1 MPLDEA
7 ISLADSTRERDTV
20 LYLADLV
27 YSNWLTGSEVYNL
40 SWYLCTSNGDY
51 VVDCVL
57 GKHMCDSY
65 EY

>member
-1 MPLDEA
+1 M
-7 ISLADSTRERDTV
+7 
-20 LYLADLV
+20 ADLV
-27 YSNWLTGSEVYNL
+27 YSNWLTGSEVYNI
-40 SWYLCTSNGDY
+40 SWYLCTSNGNY